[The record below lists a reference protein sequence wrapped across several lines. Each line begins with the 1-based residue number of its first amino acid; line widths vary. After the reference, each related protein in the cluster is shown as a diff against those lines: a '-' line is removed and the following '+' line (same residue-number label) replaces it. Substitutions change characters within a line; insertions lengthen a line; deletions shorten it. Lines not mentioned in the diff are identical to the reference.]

1 MELEEALKQI
11 EELQKIIALETK
23 EINFWSQSYT
33 DLRSQYDELKEENRR
48 LYALSLGLKLL

>member
-1 MELEEALKQI
+1 MELDEALKQI

-48 LYALSLGLKLL
+48 LYALSLGLKL